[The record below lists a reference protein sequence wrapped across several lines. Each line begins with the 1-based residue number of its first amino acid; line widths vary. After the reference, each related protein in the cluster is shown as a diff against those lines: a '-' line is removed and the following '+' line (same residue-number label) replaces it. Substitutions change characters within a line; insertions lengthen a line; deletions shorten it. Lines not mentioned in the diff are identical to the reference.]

1 MEERRSRGDRRSNWN
16 EALIRLRL
24 PDSTLMALAE
34 EWTDLVRDSARDGR
48 EGTRLVLLD
57 LIVAVRERAGKDR

>member
-1 MEERRSRGDRRSNWN
+1 VEERRSRGDRRSNWT

>member
-1 MEERRSRGDRRSNWN
+1 MEERRSRGDRRSNWT